1 MKKQQITLL
10 GETLTIVFNMACQIA
25 FEEITGKPFSD
36 FDSKK
41 AMDIFAL
48 DYAVISVNNP
58 DTNITAD
65 RLMREANAQDMKV
78 LNNAITASLMDW
90 NDMPATLADDEDA
103 PAPSEDSTATPSGE
117 SPSNDEATVSGDSVA
132 EPSPD
137 EPKNA

>member
-25 FEEITGKPFSD
+25 FEEITGKPFND
-36 FDSKK
+36 FDSNKSK
-41 AMDIFAL
+41 DILAL

-78 LNNAITASLMDW
+78 LNNAITSALMDW
-90 NDMPATLADDEDA
+90 NDMPATFADDEDA
-103 PAPSEDSTATPSGE
+103 AEE
-117 SPSNDEATVSGDSVA
+117 IPSNYDKPDNPGNPDNP
-132 EPSPD
+132 EPCL
-137 EPKNA
+137 EGPKNA

>member
-25 FEEITGKPFSD
+25 FEEITGKPFND
-36 FDSKK
+36 FDSNKSK
-41 AMDIFAL
+41 DILAL

-65 RLMREANAQDMKV
+65 RLMREANAQDMKT
-78 LNNAITASLMDW
+78 LNNAITAALMDW
-90 NDMPATLADDEDA
+90 NDMPATFADDEDA
-103 PAPSEDSTATPSGE
+103 PTPSEESTAAPSGD
-117 SPSNDEATVSGDSVA
+117 SPSHEEATVLGASVA

>member
-25 FEEITGKPFSD
+25 FEEITGKPFND
-36 FDSKK
+36 FDSQKSK
-41 AMDIFAL
+41 DILAL

-65 RLMREANAQDMKV
+65 RLMREANAQDMKR
-78 LNNAITASLMDW
+78 LTDAITAALLEW
-90 NDMPATLADDEDA
+90 NDMPATFADDED
-103 PAPSEDSTATPSGE
+103 APSEDSTAAPSGD
-117 SPSNDEATVSGDSVA
+117 SPSNEEATVLGDSVA

>member
-36 FDSKK
+36 FDSNKSK
-41 AMDIFAL
+41 DILAL

-65 RLMREANAQDMKV
+65 RLMREANAQDMKT
-78 LNNAITASLMDW
+78 LNNAITAALMDW
-90 NDMPATLADDEDA
+90 NDMPATFADEEDHA
-103 PAPSEDSTATPSGE
+103 ADNSDNPDNPNNSDNPDNPDNS
-117 SPSNDEATVSGDSVA
+117 SNQ
-132 EPSPD
+132 
-137 EPKNA
+137 KNA

>member
-1 MKKQQITLL
+1 MKKQQTTLL

-25 FEEITGKPFSD
+25 FEEITGKPFND
-36 FDSKK
+36 FDSQKSK
-41 AMDIFAL
+41 DILAL

-65 RLMREANAQDMKV
+65 RLMREANAKDMKT
-78 LNNAITASLMDW
+78 LNNAITAALMDW
-90 NDMPATLADDEDA
+90 NDMPATFADDEDA
-103 PAPSEDSTATPSGE
+103 PSEDST
-117 SPSNDEATVSGDSVA
+117 A

>member
-1 MKKQQITLL
+1 MKKRQITLL

-36 FDSKK
+36 FDSNKTK
-41 AMDIFAL
+41 DILAL

-58 DTNITAD
+58 DTEITAD
-65 RLMREANAQDMKV
+65 RLMREANAQDMKT
-78 LNNAITASLMDW
+78 LNNAITAALMDW
-90 NDMPATLADDEDA
+90 NDMPATFADDEDA
-103 PAPSEDSTATPSGE
+103 PAPSEDSTA
-117 SPSNDEATVSGDSVA
+117 

>member
-25 FEEITGKPFSD
+25 FEEITGKPFND
-36 FDSKK
+36 FDSQKSK
-41 AMDIFAL
+41 DILAL

-58 DTNITAD
+58 DSNITAD

-78 LNNAITASLMDW
+78 LNNAITAALMDW
-90 NDMPATLADDEDA
+90 NDMPATFADDEDA
-103 PAPSEDSTATPSGE
+103 PVPSEDSTA
-117 SPSNDEATVSGDSVA
+117 
-132 EPSPD
+132 EPTLD

>member
-36 FDSKK
+36 FDSNKSK
-41 AMDIFAL
+41 DILAL

-65 RLMREANAQDMKV
+65 RLMREANAQDMKR
-78 LNNAITASLMDW
+78 LTDAITAALLEW
-90 NDMPATLADDEDA
+90 NDMPATFADDED
-103 PAPSEDSTATPSGE
+103 APSEDSTAAPSGD
-117 SPSNDEATVSGDSVA
+117 SPSNEEATVLGDSVA

>member
-25 FEEITGKPFSD
+25 FEEITGKPFND
-36 FDSKK
+36 FDSNKSK
-41 AMDIFAL
+41 DILAL

-65 RLMREANAQDMKV
+65 RLMREANAQDMKT

-90 NDMPATLADDEDA
+90 NDIPATLADDEEQ
-103 PAPSEDSTATPSGE
+103 PADNSD
-117 SPSNDEATVSGDSVA
+117 N
-132 EPSPD
+132 PD
-137 EPKNA
+137 NPNNSDNPGNPDNPVEQKNA

>member
-25 FEEITGKPFSD
+25 FEEITGKPFND

-58 DTNITAD
+58 DSNITAD
-65 RLMREANAQDMKV
+65 RLMREANAQDMKR
-78 LNNAITASLMDW
+78 LTDAITAALLEW
-90 NDMPATLADDEDA
+90 NDMPATFADEEDS
-103 PAPSEDSTATPSGE
+103 PAPSEDSI
-117 SPSNDEATVSGDSVA
+117 A
-132 EPSPD
+132 EPQLD

>member
-25 FEEITGKPFSD
+25 FEEITGKPFND
-36 FDSKK
+36 FDSNKSK
-41 AMDIFAL
+41 DILAL

-65 RLMREANAQDMKV
+65 RLMREANAQDMKT
-78 LNNAITASLMDW
+78 LNNAITAALMDW
-90 NDMPATLADDEDA
+90 NDMPATFADEEDA
-103 PAPSEDSTATPSGE
+103 PAPSEDSNAD
-117 SPSNDEATVSGDSVA
+117 PSNDKATVLGDSVA

>member
-36 FDSKK
+36 FDSNKSK
-41 AMDIFAL
+41 DILAL

-65 RLMREANAQDMKV
+65 RLMREANAQDMKT
-78 LNNAITASLMDW
+78 LNNAITAALMEW
-90 NDMPATLADDEDA
+90 NDMPATFADEED
-103 PAPSEDSTATPSGE
+103 APSEDS
-117 SPSNDEATVSGDSVA
+117 PSNEEATVLGDSVA